1 MSAPLAKRD
10 GNRFRILL
18 AWEAPAAVL
27 VGEYR
32 HEAYRLMMKGLDGID
47 SAISDFF
54 R

>member
-1 MSAPLAKRD
+1 MEIAFVFFWHGGS
-10 GNRFRILL
+10 
-18 AWEAPAAVL
+18 AAVL

-32 HEAYRLMMKGLDGID
+32 HEAYRLKMSSLDGID